1 MTEAT
6 IRGLIQGGAFL
17 FLGLLATL
25 IWKLLRSKSEGA
37 RRLKWVLGA
46 SAALVVT
53 AVIIHDNGLPTALV
67 IAAII
72 GAIVWIIKGFKKSS

>member
-37 RRLKWVLGA
+37 RRLKWVLGVGGVLLV
-46 SAALVVT
+46 AAMFSGNMTEGLVMV
-53 AVIIHDNGLPTALV
+53 A
-67 IAAII
+67 IAAV
-72 GAIVWIIKGFKKSS
+72 AFWIYRGFKKPT

>member
-17 FLGLLATL
+17 ILGLLATL

-37 RRLKWVLGA
+37 RRLKWVLGVGGTLLVA
-46 SAALVVT
+46 FGFSGNTTEALVLLT
-53 AVIIHDNGLPTALV
+53 
-67 IAAII
+67 IAAV
-72 GAIVWIIKGFKKSS
+72 AFWVYKGFKRKA